1 MKIYDL
7 FISHAWKYNDEYY
20 RLEKLL
26 NEYNYFTYRNYSV
39 PEHDPLDFNSVKELV
54 QKLDEQI
61 RQSSV
66 VLVIGGM
73 YCTYRKW
80 IQKEIEIAKKENRLP
95 MDVFL
100 EMKYIQV
107 LKMHLCHVINHIILL
122 HVKMKGIMV
131 DHKKI

>member
-20 RLEKLL
+20 RLERLL
-26 NEYNYFTYRNYSV
+26 NEYNYFAYRNYSV

-54 QKLDEQI
+54 EKLDEQI

-73 YCTYRKW
+73 YCNYRKW
-80 IQKEIEIAKKENRLP
+80 I
-95 MDVFL
+95 
-100 EMKYIQV
+100 
-107 LKMHLCHVINHIILL
+107 
-122 HVKMKGIMV
+122 
-131 DHKKI
+131 